1 VGGRLR
7 LFGATLL
14 VALGPPLF
22 AACDP
27 PPADRPPDLR
37 MARLADISLENTTD
51 GRRLLRFTTVIVN
64 VGRGAFEVHG
74 SRSAG
79 ASTMAVDQRVFDEG
93 GGSRDLE
100 TTASMYFSGD
110 GHNHWH
116 VRDFES
122 YELVRRDNGRRVG
135 TGAKHGFCF
144 WDNTP
149 FQLSLPSAPQSPVY
163 RGCGVAGDTRVTIGL
178 SVGWGD
184 RYGATIP
191 DQYIDVTGPSPGG
204 YRLTATAD
212 AAGWFLEADDGN
224 NATWVDLR
232 IGRHKV
238 DIEGY
243 GPSA

>member
-1 VGGRLR
+1 MGWRLR
-7 LFGATLL
+7 QLGATLL
-14 VALGPPLF
+14 LALVPSLV
-22 AACDP
+22 AACEP

-37 MARLADISLENTTD
+37 MARLADIYLEETTT

-64 VGRGAFEVHG
+64 VGQGAFEVRG

-79 ASTMAVDQRVFDEG
+79 SSTMAVDQRVFDEA
-93 GGSRDLE
+93 GGSRDRG
-100 TTASMYFSGD
+100 TTASMYFGGD

-116 VRDFES
+116 VRDAES
-122 YELVRRDNGRRVG
+122 YELVRRDNGNRVG

-149 FQLSLPSAPQSPVY
+149 FRLSLPSAPQSPVY
-163 RGCGVAGDTRVTIGL
+163 RGCGVAADTSVTFGL

-191 DQYIDVTGPSPGG
+191 DQYIDVTGLAPGR

-212 AAGWFLEADDGN
+212 AADWFLESDDTN
-224 NATWVDLR
+224 NDTWVDLR
-232 IGRHKV
+232 LEGRQV
-238 DIEGY
+238 AVEGY

>member
-1 VGGRLR
+1 LHLVG
-7 LFGATLL
+7 ALL
-14 VALGPPLF
+14 AAALLPSVL

-27 PPADRPPDLR
+27 PADRAPDLR
-37 MARLADISLENTTD
+37 MARLADISLQNTTD
-51 GRRLLRFTTVIVN
+51 GRRLLRFSTIIVN
-64 VGRGAFEVHG
+64 VGQGAFELHG

-79 ASTMAVDQRVFDEG
+79 SSTMAVDQRVFDES

-122 YELVRRDNGRRVG
+122 YELVRRDNGKRVG

-144 WDNTP
+144 WDNVP
-149 FQLSLPSAPQSPVY
+149 FQLSLPFAPQSPVY
-163 RGCGVAGDTRVTIGL
+163 WGCGVATDTSVTVGL

-191 DQYIDVTGPSPGG
+191 DQYIDVTGLAPGG

-212 AAGWFLEADDGN
+212 AADWFLEADDGN

-232 IGRHKV
+232 IGRHTLEV
-238 DIEGY
+238 VGY

>member
-1 VGGRLR
+1 MRLV
-7 LFGATLL
+7 GATLL
-14 VALGPPLF
+14 AALVPPLL

-37 MARLADISLENTTD
+37 MARLADISLQNTTD
-51 GRRLLRFTTVIVN
+51 GRRLLRFTTIIVN
-64 VGRGAFEVHG
+64 VGQGAFEVHG

-79 ASTMAVDQRVFDEG
+79 SSTMAVDQRVFDEA

-100 TTASMYFSGD
+100 TTASMYYSGD
-110 GHNHWH
+110 GHDHWH

-122 YELVRRDNGRRVG
+122 YELVRRDNGHRVG

-144 WDNTP
+144 WDNVP
-149 FQLSLPSAPQSPVY
+149 FRLSLPFAPQSPVY
-163 RGCGVAGDTRVTIGL
+163 RGCGVAGDTSVTVGL

-191 DQYIDVTGPSPGG
+191 DQYIDVTGLAPGG

-212 AAGWFLEADDGN
+212 GSDWFVEADDGN

-232 IGRHKV
+232 LGRHKLDV
-238 DIEGY
+238 EGY